1 MSNLRGFIFILFHA
15 FCIHIFSNVYFIVAA
30 SEVSNNDDDS
40 TKNTCTDEGSSCSE
54 NVHSEQVKD
63 ETVSSPLAFMRAFSD
78 LGTSWNHVIAE
89 YISVVKGADGVDLK
103 GDIRAQDMDEG
114 LKLLYTMVHEAQSAA
129 TTQEEK
135 QSWSFTTTPELLTDF
150 GKTIDDV
157 LLAFLRWSVVDNN
170 SFQENKS
177 CKLIGGI
184 NEYDETN
191 KEINVSKAF
200 RRLTSYISWM
210 QSVSEDLVDPP
221 LTYASISPSLSTF
234 SLHVTHDSC
243 NRLIWWVNLGKTDLS
258 AFKSQSPKETTR
270 LFVWIAHLLFL
281 DEGAQTNGLVVI
293 DDMGSISFWDY
304 MTMLPLQVG
313 ISVDR
318 FLISVTPL
326 KAKNVVLMHLPRWA
340 EIGYGLLS
348 WFLTKK
354 MKSRVTIVSKDDEIE
369 TLWKAVGGS
378 TFVPVEFGDYKGELK
393 SDIVAEYNV

>member
-78 LGTSWNHVIAE
+78 LGTSWNHVITE

-103 GDIRAQDMDEG
+103 GDIRAQDMNEG
-114 LKLLYTMVHEAQSAA
+114 LKLLHTMVHEAQLAA
-129 TTQEEK
+129 TSQEEK
-135 QSWSFTTTPELLTDF
+135 QSWSFTTTPLVDF

-157 LLAFLRWSVVDNN
+157 LLAFLRWAVVDNN

-243 NRLIWWVNLGKTDLS
+243 NRLIWWVNLGKSDLS
-258 AFKSQSPKETTR
+258 GFKSQSPKETTQ
-270 LFVWIAHLLFL
+270 LLVWIAHLLFL
-281 DEGAQTNGLVVI
+281 VCYFLCGVI
-293 DDMGSISFWDY
+293 
-304 MTMLPLQVG
+304 
-313 ISVDR
+313 
-318 FLISVTPL
+318 
-326 KAKNVVLMHLPRWA
+326 
-340 EIGYGLLS
+340 
-348 WFLTKK
+348 
-354 MKSRVTIVSKDDEIE
+354 
-369 TLWKAVGGS
+369 
-378 TFVPVEFGDYKGELK
+378 
-393 SDIVAEYNV
+393 